1 MRSSRNRKFIKRMED
16 FLARI
21 DGEINDLLYSLIQLD
36 LGFYESTHIAAR
48 VDEETRFTLYEPTNR
63 ISKKDAKVFF
73 DTQYKDE
80 FVKAY
85 NRKYPRSKIDWD
97 NEQVTFDE
105 NAYMRFCDYL
115 GV

>member
-1 MRSSRNRKFIKRMED
+1 MRSSRNRKFMKQVEG
-16 FLARI
+16 FLANI
-21 DGEINDLLYSLIQLD
+21 NGEVNELLYSLIQLD
-36 LGFYESTHIAAR
+36 LNMYEPMQTAAR
-48 VDEETRFTLYEPTNR
+48 INEETEFTLYEPTNR

-85 NRKYPRSKIDWD
+85 NRKHTRSKIDWD
-97 NEQVTFDE
+97 NEQDSFDE
-105 NAYMRFCDYL
+105 MAYKRFCKYF

>member
-1 MRSSRNRKFIKRMED
+1 MKQVES
-16 FLARI
+16 FLANI
-21 DGEINDLLYSLIQLD
+21 NGEVNELLYSLIQLD
-36 LGFYESTHIAAR
+36 LGMYEPTHMAAR
-48 VDEETRFTLYEPTNR
+48 VDEETEFTVYEPTNR

-97 NEQVTFDE
+97 NEQATFDE
-105 NAYMRFCDYL
+105 AAYMRFCKYL
-115 GV
+115 GA